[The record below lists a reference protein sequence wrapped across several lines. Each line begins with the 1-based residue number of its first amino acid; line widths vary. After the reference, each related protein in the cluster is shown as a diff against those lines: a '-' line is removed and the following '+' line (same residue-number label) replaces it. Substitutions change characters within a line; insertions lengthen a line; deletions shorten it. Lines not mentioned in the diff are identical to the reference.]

1 MSRSIVLVLAWC
13 VALAG
18 RLGAQVVRGE
28 VVDSGTARP
37 VVGVIVIL
45 LDDHGVRRAGALTD
59 DAGRFAV
66 RAPAPGRYTLRLDRI
81 GYASSTS
88 PPLALGAGETVARR
102 LTASAIPISLAA
114 LTVRGD
120 DRCRVR
126 PGEGERSFALWREAR
141 KVLEA
146 ANLSAESGRVEARVR
161 RYVRLLDPY
170 TLAVRHEESA
180 VTVARGERP
189 FVAARSPE
197 ELARDGYARRDERYT
212 TYYAPDAEV
221 LLSDPFAATHCFR
234 ALPPDDDHRGLVGLA
249 FEPARKRKLPDV
261 KGVLWLD
268 ARTGALTRMEFRHTN
283 LFPQVP
289 PSKYGGELD
298 FARLP
303 SGAWI
308 VRRWWL
314 RFPLFTGSAQAERPE
329 GDMRELGIGKLPYS
343 GFREEGGEVLTS
355 RVTAAADS
363 LR

>member
-1 MSRSIVLVLAWC
+1 MSRSIVLVLGC
-13 VALAG
+13 CLALAG

-28 VVDSGTARP
+28 VVDGGTARP
-37 VVGVIVIL
+37 IVGAVVIL
-45 LDDHGVRRAGALTD
+45 IDDHGARRAGVLTD

-66 RAPAPGRYTLRLDRI
+66 RAPAPGRYTLRIDRI

-88 PPLALGAGETVARR
+88 PPLALGEGQTVERR
-102 LTASAIPISLAA
+102 LAASAVPISLAA
-114 LTVRGD
+114 MTVRGD

-126 PGEGERSFALWREAR
+126 PGEGERSFTLWREAR

-146 ANLSAESGRVEARVR
+146 ANISAESGLVEARVR
-161 RYVRLLDPY
+161 RYVRVLDAY
-170 TLAVRHEESA
+170 TLGVRREESA
-180 VTVARGERP
+180 VTVTRGSRP

-197 ELARDGYARRDERYT
+197 ELARDGYVSRDERYT

-289 PSKYGGELD
+289 PSKYGGELE
-298 FARLP
+298 FERLP

-314 RFPLFTGSAQAERPE
+314 RFPVFTESAATERPA

-343 GFREEGGEVLTS
+343 GFQEEGGEVLTS
-355 RVTAAADS
+355 RVTAAADT